1 MLATGPTN
9 VRILP
14 CSFTHAC
21 NLSKHFIF
29 VTITNAIKGNAG
41 KSQQK
46 QCNPGWCWPHRQ
58 LAPRSDA
65 QRRPTVSSAAC
76 GSPAYNTLRITH
88 SRSLSSSLS
97 PAVAYI
103 THTAIACICRG
114 HRDWHCQCLTCPCCC
129 QHCIHMLLHADHS
142 LTTHCGSLMHCRCHP
157 LCHLL
162 PLTSH
167 CHGMH
172 LSRSSR
178 LALAM
183 LHVHALPCP
192 CLPCHCL
199 ALQRSHMLTMP
210 MLTMSML
217 TMLLSSAVTNCRL
230 HGTAMVMHIYRS
242 GNEEDPRLYALSAKR
257 KAHAGAPTKRSLLND
272 IVSAT
277 TEQGPTGTTAA

>member
-29 VTITNAIKGNAG
+29 VTTTNAITGNAG

-142 LTTHCGSLMHCRCHP
+142 LNTLRIT
-157 LCHLL
+157 
-162 PLTSH
+162 
-167 CHGMH
+167 
-172 LSRSSR
+172 
-178 LALAM
+178 
-183 LHVHALPCP
+183 HALSLPSSLSPAAAYITLPWHASVAVITSGIGNASCP
-192 CLPCHCL
+192 CF
-199 ALQRSHMLTMP
+199 
-210 MLTMSML
+210 TMSML
-217 TMLLSSAVTNCRL
+217 TMSLPC
-230 HGTAMVMHIYRS
+230 TAKI
-242 GNEEDPRLYALSAKR
+242 
-257 KAHAGAPTKRSLLND
+257 AHAYHAHAYHVHAYHVTVLCCHQLPLTWHCHGHAHLSLWQRRRSQTLRS
-272 IVSAT
+272 VSKEKGTRSCSNET
-277 TEQGPTGTTAA
+277 T

>member
-21 NLSKHFIF
+21 NLSEHFIF
-29 VTITNAIKGNAG
+29 VTTTNAITGNAG

-183 LHVHALPCP
+183 LNMSMLYHVHAYHVTALHCKDRTCLPCP
-192 CLPCHCL
+192 CLPCPCL
-199 ALQRSHMLTMP
+199 P
-210 MLTMSML
+210 CYCP
-217 TMLLSSAVTNCRL
+217 LLS
-230 HGTAMVMHIYRS
+230 
-242 GNEEDPRLYALSAKR
+242 P
-257 KAHAGAPTKRSLLND
+257 
-272 IVSAT
+272 
-277 TEQGPTGTTAA
+277 TAAYMALPWSCTFIALATKKIPDSTT

>member
-1 MLATGPTN
+1 MQPRVVLA
-9 VRILP
+9 
-14 CSFTHAC
+14 
-21 NLSKHFIF
+21 
-29 VTITNAIKGNAG
+29 
-41 KSQQK
+41 SQ
-46 QCNPGWCWPHRQ
+46 
-58 LAPRSDA
+58 
-65 QRRPTVSSAAC
+65 AAC
-76 GSPAYNTLRITH
+76 PKERCPTASNGEFCCLRITRLQH
-88 SRSLSSSLS
+88 TADHSFTVAVILTVTSCRLHHTHCHCMHLSRSSRLALSMLNMS
-97 PAVAYI
+97 
-103 THTAIACICRG
+103 
-114 HRDWHCQCLTCPCCC
+114 
-129 QHCIHMLLHADHS
+129 MLLSALHTADHS

-257 KAHAGAPTKRSLLND
+257 KAHAVAPTKRHSLRNAR
-272 IVSAT
+272 SAAT
-277 TEQGPTGTTAA
+277 TGAYLGSVNNGAGSNENRVLQSIALTFDERAPNTNQPHLY